1 MTSTSTST
9 GISTRTTTAT
19 RHDRRMYALMN
30 RPEGAPLHATAA
42 RRRAWVAAHV
52 LLTAGYLAALLATFL
67 GDALWPLFAL
77 LALLPPWAVAMGV
90 INGATRGLFE
100 LRAHMLDER
109 QRAERDRARALGHRF
124 TGGAL
129 LGFAVA
135 TGLANRLGGVE
146 FADVLFPVLLTA
158 FAVHSMMPRWIA
170 CLRVQDEPE
179 YEPQDEP
186 EELART

>member
-1 MTSTSTST
+1 MTV
-9 GISTRTTTAT
+9 TTAAT

-30 RPEGAPLHATAA
+30 RAEGASLHATAA

-52 LLTAGYLAALLATFL
+52 VLTGGYLAALLATVR
-67 GDALWPLFAL
+67 GDALWPAFVLLGL
-77 LALLPPWAVAMGV
+77 LAPWCLAMGV

-135 TGLANRLGGVE
+135 TGAANWLGGVE
-146 FADVLFPVLLTA
+146 FSDVLFPVSLTA
-158 FAVHSMMPRWIA
+158 FAVHAMMPRWIA
-170 CLRVQDEPE
+170 CLRVEDAPEDDLHDEAVSV
-179 YEPQDEP
+179 QG
-186 EELART
+186 